1 MGRRG
6 SPSRNIVDVLSHLG
20 RVAVEQETDV
30 QGRTRLV
37 LGSRNL
43 GQEEEDEDPTLK
55 QTPSRKMDLR
65 QFYLDYISTINNA
78 EDLATSLSQFVK
90 EGLIHSHDD
99 SAPMSVATFA
109 EMIRQSQK
117 DLPGLHFDVEML
129 IVENDAKQEDGNVA
143 SRIKLTYKPTP
154 TTTEAFYEHCMYRVE
169 RGKIVRIWSVMD
181 GAGQKWLDQNYAAK
195 K

>member
-1 MGRRG
+1 
-6 SPSRNIVDVLSHLG
+6 
-20 RVAVEQETDV
+20 
-30 QGRTRLV
+30 
-37 LGSRNL
+37 
-43 GQEEEDEDPTLK
+43 
-55 QTPSRKMDLR
+55 MDLR

-99 SAPMSVATFA
+99 SAPMSAATFA

>member
-30 QGRTRLV
+30 QGKTRLV

-43 GQEEEDEDPTLK
+43 GQEEEEDDDPGLK

-78 EDLATSLSQFVK
+78 EDLATGLSQFVR

-99 SAPMSVATFA
+99 SAP
-109 EMIRQSQK
+109 
-117 DLPGLHFDVEML
+117 
-129 IVENDAKQEDGNVA
+129 
-143 SRIKLTYKPTP
+143 
-154 TTTEAFYEHCMYRVE
+154 
-169 RGKIVRIWSVMD
+169 
-181 GAGQKWLDQNYAAK
+181 
-195 K
+195 